1 MSETTNNQEIPQEGP
16 EMTPAQMAEF
26 RKKATEYYKNQT
38 GVLKAQLEYE
48 SLLADIEEARTK
60 RMTMT
65 IRMAQMMA
73 GPQEEPSD
81 EEKAEMMQQMQ
92 EKIQSEGEES
102 AKTSRQLKKD
112 KA

>member
-73 GPQEEPSD
+73 GPP
-81 EEKAEMMQQMQ
+81 Q
-92 EKIQSEGEES
+92 EKESGPVPNPSSPENLEEEGTERPVRKL
-102 AKTSRQLKKD
+102 KTQD
-112 KA
+112 

>member
-1 MSETTNNQEIPQEGP
+1 MQSENQSQEKQITEEDVKKYREQRKNYYDSEIPLL
-16 EMTPAQMAEF
+16 
-26 RKKATEYYKNQT
+26 KKQK
-38 GVLKAQLEYE
+38 EYE
-48 SLLADIEEARTK
+48 VLLADIEEARAK
-60 RMTMT
+60 RLAMTYR
-65 IRMAQMMA
+65 IAQMMA

-92 EKIQSEGEES
+92 EKIQNEGEES

>member
-73 GPQEEPSD
+73 GPP
-81 EEKAEMMQQMQ
+81 Q
-92 EKIQSEGEES
+92 EKEASPAPNPLSPENLEDDGTERPVRKL
-102 AKTSRQLKKD
+102 KTQE
-112 KA
+112 